1 MYLNLSMVGAMR
13 PKSDIESIES
23 VQRKFT
29 KHLRGFSQLTYQDRL
44 KRLSLPTLE
53 QRRLLHDLILCYKIV
68 FGLINVQ
75 CDEFF
80 AFSILSTRGHPYK
93 FVKASCST
101 SCRSQF
107 FNQLM
112 FGIVYLIQ

>member
-1 MYLNLSMVGAMR
+1 MALNKKLFAEVGLR
-13 PKSDIESIES
+13 S
-23 VQRKFT
+23 VT
-29 KHLRGFSQLTYQDRL
+29 CHTDSH
-44 KRLSLPTLE
+44 S
-53 QRRLLHDLILCYKIV
+53 LLHDLILCYKIV

-107 FNQLM
+107 FN
-112 FGIVYLIQ
+112 